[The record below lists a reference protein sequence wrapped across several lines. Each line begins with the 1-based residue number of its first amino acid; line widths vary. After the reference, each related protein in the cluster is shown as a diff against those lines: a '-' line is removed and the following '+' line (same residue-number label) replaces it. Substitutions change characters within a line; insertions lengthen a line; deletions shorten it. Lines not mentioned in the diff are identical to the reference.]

1 MAEKISQKADI
12 NLSSREELVA
22 INGIGESLAQKIID
36 YRPYSAV
43 KDLVR
48 VPGISEA
55 KLAALGPFLKA
66 QKLSKKASA
75 EPNTKDITEESL
87 GQTEA
92 FVFLDEPSDQ
102 QDALLII
109 FGGFILGLILLI
121 LRRRD

>member
-1 MAEKISQKADI
+1 MVEKVPQKADI
-12 NLSSREELVA
+12 NLSSKEELVA

-36 YRPYSAV
+36 YRPYSTL

-55 KLAALGPFLKA
+55 KLAALVPFLKA

-75 EPNTKDITEESL
+75 ESPAKGTAEGSL
-87 GQTEA
+87 GHTET
-92 FVFLDEPSDQ
+92 FVFLDEPNDR

-109 FGGFILGLILLI
+109 FGGFILGLILLL